1 MPCEA
6 IKARLANDEFISRIE
21 VIEELIPKVE
31 DDEGNDLDD
40 ILKIAWNTDK
50 PHRIILADGG
60 MGKSTMFLNLCKEK
74 SDETFLY
81 IPLERLVALGS
92 SIKAYCVRVLLM
104 EVMKNLK
111 KIPVPDILRQVLL
124 Y

>member
-60 MGKSTMFLNLCKEK
+60 MGNPPCFKFM
-74 SDETFLY
+74 
-81 IPLERLVALGS
+81 
-92 SIKAYCVRVLLM
+92 
-104 EVMKNLK
+104 
-111 KIPVPDILRQVLL
+111 
-124 Y
+124 